1 MPSRTTSSTPS
12 PIVLFSMRMDY
23 GFMFRF
29 APLGSG
35 VMHLE
40 YYYILFYLGQYYITT
55 KKGARIDKLI
65 GNKCFY
71 YCPAVSLTP
80 SRGVAKTT
88 KESLRGIPQMIYIK
102 RETPSTFPNSPGS
115 PHQFFQF
122 FCLVLFFLFFGLLAR
137 KRQLEINLLIIFS

>member
-88 KESLRGIPQMIYIK
+88 LRIASWH
-102 RETPSTFPNSPGS
+102 PSNDLYQTRDTFHVSQFPGFSSPIFS
-115 PHQFFQF
+115 
-122 FCLVLFFLFFGLLAR
+122 VFLFSSFLFVFWLIGKEKTAR
-137 KRQLEINLLIIFS
+137 NQSTDNF